1 MGNIHSKTGK
11 LGYVEWIADLRWWER
26 FTPKQAN
33 QDMWSESQFY
43 SDGNRSLP
51 NNKSG
56 FVKRYDA
63 YVGIVDLDLEHRR
76 FEKRVWYRKKL

>member
-1 MGNIHSKTGK
+1 
-11 LGYVEWIADLRWWER
+11 
-26 FTPKQAN
+26 
-33 QDMWSESQFY
+33 MWSESQFY

-76 FEKRVWYRKKL
+76 FEKRV

>member
-1 MGNIHSKTGK
+1 MIYGVNENFVVNG
-11 LGYVEWIADLRWWER
+11 E

-43 SDGNRSLP
+43 SDGSYSLT

-76 FEKRVWYRKKL
+76 FEKRV